1 MTTKPRVCY
10 TAGVFDLFH
19 AGHLNL
25 LWRSK
30 QLCDVLVV
38 GVVDGDGVYAYK
50 GRFPVENWQLRKSR
64 IERLAF
70 VDVVVRQATTD
81 PTENLERF
89 QPDVMTHGD
98 DWSRLREGHETLERL
113 GVEFVTLPYTQGVST
128 TELRAKQDARFPLVN
143 GWTWP
148 GLPDTVTR

>member
-1 MTTKPRVCY
+1 MPRVIY
-10 TAGVFDLFH
+10 TAGCFDLLH
-19 AGHLNL
+19 RGHVNL

-30 QLCDVLVV
+30 QLGDVLVV
-38 GVVDGDGVYAYK
+38 GVVDGDGVKAYK
-50 GRFPVENWQLRKSR
+50 GRFPVENFQLRKSR

-113 GVEFVTLPYTQGVST
+113 GVEFVTLPYTPGVST
-128 TELRAKQDARFPLVN
+128 TVLREKSESRFAGMMPWN
-143 GWTWP
+143 WP
-148 GLPDTVTR
+148 GTPETVTR